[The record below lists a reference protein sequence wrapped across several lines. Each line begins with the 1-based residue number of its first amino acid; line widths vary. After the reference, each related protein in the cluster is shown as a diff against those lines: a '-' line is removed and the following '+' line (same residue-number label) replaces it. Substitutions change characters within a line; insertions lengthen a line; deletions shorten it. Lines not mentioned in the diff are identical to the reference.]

1 MAMENHFGVGLFI
14 SRRYY
19 NPFFHPSLPPE
30 RSPFRLNRYVPSKS
44 IYVRTLASSLSGKEV
59 AGEDIMQLFLKE
71 RETNGDLV
79 SKIYDNLW
87 RLNELRFV
95 DRKINVGEEQMHQ
108 IDMLELEGS
117 ELEGNDGFLKLTK
130 TMEWISSEN
139 IAPINKKLATKKWK
153 DDGEKR
159 KKVNILKYEALKG
172 ELLLLTIGI
181 GAACGVYC
189 LINLS
194 TEAAISYSAG
204 VLLSCL
210 YLQLLYH
217 HIDMLSKESI
227 PGIFIQK
234 RVKKIGIRSED
245 LKNMLEKTL
254 NGSSMALSS
263 PRLVIP
269 TAIYGLWVISHQY
282 LNNFDFQLVPA
293 MLGFF
298 AYKAAALV
306 QVYRDNEDLRMI
318 FPDNEENSKE
328 Q

>member
-1 MAMENHFGVGLFI
+1 MAMETYFSVGLFI

-19 NPFFHPSLPPE
+19 NPIFHPCLPPKSSSFQQN
-30 RSPFRLNRYVPSKS
+30 RSVPNKS
-44 IYVRTLASSLSGKEV
+44 IYVRILHAAPSGSEV
-59 AGEDIMQLFLKE
+59 AGKEIMQIFLKE
-71 RETNGDLV
+71 RQTNGDFV

-87 RLNELRFV
+87 RKDELKFV
-95 DRKINVGEEQMHQ
+95 DPEVNVGEEQVIQ
-108 IDMLELEGS
+108 IDTLDTEGD
-117 ELEGNDGFLKLTK
+117 ELEGNGGFLKLTK

-139 IAPINKKLATKKWK
+139 IAPINNKLMTKKWK
-153 DDGEKR
+153 DEGEKR
-159 KKVNILKYEALKG
+159 KKVNILKYDALKG
-172 ELLLLTIGI
+172 ELLLVTIGI
-181 GAACGVYC
+181 GGACGVYC
-189 LINLS
+189 LISLS
-194 TEAAISYSAG
+194 TEAAISYAVG

-217 HIDMLSKESI
+217 HIDNLSKESV
-227 PGIFIQK
+227 PRIFIQK

-269 TAIYGLWVISHQY
+269 TAIYGLWVLSHQC

-293 MLGFF
+293 ILGFF
-298 AYKAAALV
+298 AYKATALV
-306 QVYRDNEDLRMI
+306 QVYRDNEDLRMT